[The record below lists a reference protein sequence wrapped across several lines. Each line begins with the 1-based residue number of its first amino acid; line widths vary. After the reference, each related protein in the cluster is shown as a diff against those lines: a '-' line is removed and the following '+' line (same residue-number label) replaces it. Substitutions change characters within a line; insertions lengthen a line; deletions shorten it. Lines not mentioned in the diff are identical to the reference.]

1 MDKLVEESRVHLRDT
16 SDAMVKGMCL
26 VGGGRG
32 LLCIFI
38 VELVDHK

>member
-1 MDKLVEESRVHLRDT
+1 MDKLVGESRVHLRDT

-26 VGGGRG
+26 VGGGG
-32 LLCIFI
+32 VLCIFI